1 MSSEEIVI
9 NKILV
14 ATDGSDISLKA
25 AKHAIKI
32 AKALKARVV
41 CIHGVGTPAYYTEL
55 GQSKMVEEY
64 YKEARRLSSIYLAKI
79 VDLGL
84 KEGIDVKTEIMI
96 DVISVPD
103 AITNYASNEGIDIIV
118 IGTHGRRG
126 MKRLL
131 LGSVA
136 NAVVSHAHCPVLVV
150 R

>member
-32 AKALKARVV
+32 AKALKAQVV
-41 CIHGVGTPAYYTEL
+41 CIHAVGAPAYYTEL

-64 YKEARRLSSIYLAKI
+64 YKEARRLASIYLSKI

-84 KEGIDVKTEIMI
+84 KEGIDIKTEIMI
-96 DVISVPD
+96 DVISIPD